1 MNSPSVVSLFA
12 GIGGICLG
20 FKQAGFDIVWA
31 NEKDPAACRTYR
43 YNFGLDYLVEGDIRK
58 IDVST
63 IPHADVLAAGFPCQ
77 SFSIGGREKGFN
89 DPRGQLFFQV
99 IRAIEAI
106 QPPVVFLENVENLME
121 HDNGRTFQVIYTSLV
136 EQGYILRYQPMA
148 THEYANIP
156 QTRRRIYIVAFRDHE
171 MCQRFRFPE
180 ATPLTATLKQFL
192 DTDTE
197 QHEIYYYRE
206 ETVFDKYIRSN
217 VTDSQYLYR
226 VFNGAVR
233 KLTNNKCPT
242 LTASMTTPRNAAVL
256 RDSWG
261 VRRLTLRESLRFQ
274 GFPQEYYFP
283 NSIKLQDAYKQIG
296 NSVSVPVVKNVAQQ
310 INTAFSEKR

>member
-1 MNSPSVVSLFA
+1 MNPPSVVSLFA

-20 FKQAGFDIVWA
+20 FKQAGFDVIWA
-31 NEKDPAACRTYR
+31 NEKDTAACRTYR
-43 YNFGLDYLVEGDIRK
+43 YNFGSDYLVEGDIRK
-58 IDVST
+58 IDMST

-156 QTRRRIYIVAFRDHE
+156 QTRRRIYIVAFRDSE
-171 MCQRFRFPE
+171 MCQRFHFPKV
-180 ATPLTATLKQFL
+180 TPLTAKMEQFL
-192 DTDTE
+192 DTGAE

-206 ETVFDKYIRSN
+206 DSEFDEYIRNN
-217 VTDSQYLYR
+217 VTDPNYLYR
-226 VFNGAVR
+226 VFNGSVR
-233 KLTNNKCPT
+233 KLTNSKCPT
-242 LTASMTTPRNAAVL
+242 LTASMATPRNAAVL
-256 RDSWG
+256 RDTWG

-274 GFPQEYYFP
+274 GFPADYYFP
-283 NSIKLQDAYKQIG
+283 NTIKIQDAYKQIG
-296 NSVSVPVVKNVAQQ
+296 NSVSVPVIKSIAQQ
-310 INTAFSEKR
+310 INIAFAEKR